1 MQDSSIVVIQQPDR
15 QGTKP
20 DGPVA
25 IILWHQANGLAFE
38 CPAEVDHVALP
49 LDLTVGTHLPH
60 SRPDSVLWGGYPTRV
75 GPSRRMVLAGGRLLC
90 QCLMWPFGVVV
101 QAKGVEGSLLPPPGC
116 PWRTCRLCLQSTVQS
131 LQSSVLLRVTW
142 FDPLRHDAQLDPPYR
157 QLRQATQAHTGKGW
171 SVVGPNGRW
180 KSILPKGALKH
191 PSRFVVVR
199 LPQPIADQQ
208 VSRGG
213 VLHRQR
219 VDPGPISRS
228 EPPLEV
234 DRPHVIGPF
243 CRRKRLAPRRCMPS
257 TFSTLHQPCSV
268 KDLSRRARR
277 RPRRVG
283 LGIPKRRHHF
293 LRSPVL
299 PIHPLVS
306 RLTAYTEPSAQRHE
320 AHFPPLPPFHSFRS
334 SSGLVCFQGNTL
346 LLMGSGWARLTPIT
360 RSATA
365 KGVLFGRRIG
375 ARLRSPT
382 PSKP

>member
-131 LQSSVLLRVTW
+131 LQSSVLLRVTG

-191 PSRFVVVR
+191 PSRFAVVR

-268 KDLSRRARR
+268 KDLSRRTRR

-293 LRSPVL
+293 LRSPVRMGPSYTDHTL
-299 PIHPLVS
+299 GYCQRRLVRPTNRSSATVSHSLKTIGPVPIHPLVS

-320 AHFPPLPPFHSFRS
+320 AHFPPSTIPGTLFALPPDSSVSRATHSS
-334 SSGLVCFQGNTL
+334 
-346 LLMGSGWARLTPIT
+346 
-360 RSATA
+360 
-365 KGVLFGRRIG
+365 
-375 ARLRSPT
+375 
-382 PSKP
+382 

>member
-1 MQDSSIVVIQQPDR
+1 M
-15 QGTKP
+15 
-20 DGPVA
+20 PV
-25 IILWHQANGLAFE
+25 
-38 CPAEVDHVALP
+38 PHVAVRCCSPGERCRRLSAASAWLP
-49 LDLTVGTHLPH
+49 LADLPSLP
-60 SRPDSVLWGGYPTRV
+60 SEYGAVAPVVRFAPGDR
-75 GPSRRMVLAGGRLLC
+75 
-90 QCLMWPFGVVV
+90 VVV
-101 QAKGVEGSLLPPPGC
+101 RFAPV
-116 PWRTCRLCLQSTVQS
+116 
-131 LQSSVLLRVTW
+131 
-142 FDPLRHDAQLDPPYR
+142 DPLRHDAQLDPPYR
-157 QLRQATQAHTGKGW
+157 QLRQATQAHTGKRW

-268 KDLSRRARR
+268 KDLSRRTRR

-283 LGIPKRRHHF
+283 LGI
-293 LRSPVL
+293 S
-299 PIHPLVS
+299 
-306 RLTAYTEPSAQRHE
+306 E
-320 AHFPPLPPFHSFRS
+320 ATPPLS
-334 SSGLVCFQGNTL
+334 
-346 LLMGSGWARLTPIT
+346 
-360 RSATA
+360 
-365 KGVLFGRRIG
+365 
-375 ARLRSPT
+375 
-382 PSKP
+382 